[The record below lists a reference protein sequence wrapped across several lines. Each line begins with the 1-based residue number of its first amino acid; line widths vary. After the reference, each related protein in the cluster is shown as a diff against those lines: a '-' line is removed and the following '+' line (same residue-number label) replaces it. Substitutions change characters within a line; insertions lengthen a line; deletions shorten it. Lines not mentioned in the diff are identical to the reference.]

1 MKKFVFS
8 LEKVLRFHEQELDV
22 KKQELAAIK
31 SNLHELDL
39 MIQEKKLELVQL
51 NQEMSRAIIT
61 VGLNARDLAVY
72 KMYFRT
78 AEHQIRQLEEQR
90 ADLQIKADEKQE
102 SVVQTNQEISGLEKL
117 RDKQLEQ
124 YNTITRKQQE
134 LEIEEFISQGIMVS

>member
-31 SNLHELDL
+31 VSLHELDL
-39 MIQEKKLELVQL
+39 QIQQKKLELVQL
-51 NQEMSRAIIT
+51 NQEMSRAIT

-78 AEHQIRQLEEQR
+78 AEHQIRQFEEQR
-90 ADLQIKADEKQE
+90 VDLQIKVDEKQE

-124 YNTITRKQQE
+124 YNARTRKQQE

>member
-31 SNLHELDL
+31 ASLHQLDL
-39 MIQEKKLELVQL
+39 KIQQKKLELVQL
-51 NQEMSRAIIT
+51 NQEMSRAIT

-78 AEHQIRQLEEQR
+78 AEHEIRQLEEQR

-117 RDKQLEQ
+117 KDKQLDQ
-124 YNTITRKQQE
+124 YNASTRKQQE
-134 LEIEEFISQGIMVS
+134 LEIEEFISQSIMVS

>member
-31 SNLHELDL
+31 VSLHELDL
-39 MIQEKKLELVQL
+39 QIQQKKLELVQL
-51 NQEMSRAIIT
+51 NQEMSRAIT

-102 SVVQTNQEISGLEKL
+102 SVVQSNQEISGLEKL
-117 RDKQLEQ
+117 KDKQLNQ
-124 YNTITRKQQE
+124 YNDSTRKQQE

>member
-8 LEKVLRFHEQELDV
+8 LDKVLRFHEQELDV

-31 SNLHELDL
+31 VSLHELDL
-39 MIQEKKLELVQL
+39 QIQQKKLELVHL
-51 NQEMSRAIIT
+51 NQEMSRAIT

-102 SVVQTNQEISGLEKL
+102 SVVQSNQEISGLEKL
-117 RDKQLEQ
+117 KDKQLNQ
-124 YNTITRKQQE
+124 YNDSTRKQQE

>member
-31 SNLHELDL
+31 VSLHELDL
-39 MIQEKKLELVQL
+39 QIQQKKLELVQL
-51 NQEMSRAIIT
+51 NQEMSRAIM

-102 SVVQTNQEISGLEKL
+102 SVVQSNQEISGLEKL
-117 RDKQLEQ
+117 KDKQLNQ
-124 YNTITRKQQE
+124 YNDSTRKQQE

>member
-1 MKKFVFS
+1 MKKFIFS

-31 SNLHELDL
+31 VSLHELDL
-39 MIQEKKLELVQL
+39 QIQQKKLELVQL
-51 NQEMSRAIIT
+51 NQEMSRAIT

-78 AEHQIRQLEEQR
+78 AEHKIRQLEEQR

-102 SVVQTNQEISGLEKL
+102 SVVQSNQEISGLEKL
-117 RDKQLEQ
+117 KDKQLNQ
-124 YNTITRKQQE
+124 YNDSTRKQQE

>member
-1 MKKFVFS
+1 MKKFIFS

-31 SNLHELDL
+31 VSLHELDL
-39 MIQEKKLELVQL
+39 QIQQKKLELVQL
-51 NQEMSRAIIT
+51 NQEMSRAIT

-102 SVVQTNQEISGLEKL
+102 SVVQSNQEISGLEKL
-117 RDKQLEQ
+117 KDKQLNQ
-124 YNTITRKQQE
+124 YNDSTRKQQE

>member
-31 SNLHELDL
+31 ASLHELDL
-39 MIQEKKLELVQL
+39 KIQQKKLELVQL
-51 NQEMSRAIIT
+51 NQEMSRAIT

-78 AEHQIRQLEEQR
+78 AEHEIRQLEEQR
-90 ADLQIKADEKQE
+90 ANLQMKADEKQE

-117 RDKQLEQ
+117 RDKQFEQ
-124 YNTITRKQQE
+124 YTTSARKQQE
-134 LEIEEFISQGIMVS
+134 LEIEEFISQTIMVS